1 MRRTRKHQNTRA
13 TRTHAHVTPASA
25 SGPCSSR
32 TAPHVQGE
40 AAPER
45 SLPPST
51 VSRAGR
57 RTFLTMRSA
66 SNSERSSLPESHLTA
81 HVVPAQMP
89 T

>member
-1 MRRTRKHQNTRA
+1 MRRTSKHQNTRA
-13 TRTHAHVTPASA
+13 TRAHAHVNPASA
-25 SGPCSSR
+25 SDACYSR

-45 SLPPST
+45 TLSPST

-57 RTFLTMRSA
+57 RTFFMMRSA